1 MNRNWRISSVGLLAM
16 VLLLGIWFSG
26 GMAGGSRA
34 NAADNNRVSSD
45 TQTTSDTTAVHIPV
59 VYLAGDSTVQTYRAS
74 QRPQAGW
81 GQMIAS
87 YFDDGV
93 QFSNHAIGGRS
104 SRSFIEQGRLDTIV
118 SLLQPGDYLMVQFGH
133 NDADSSKPERYTPV
147 NDYRNYLKTYIDRA
161 RSKGAIPILV
171 TPVSR
176 RDYNAANGQFKPS
189 FPDYVA
195 AMKQVAAETNTLL
208 IDLNARSVALYNT
221 IGIEGTKSIFLHV
234 AAGQYPYFPDG
245 VQDNTHFQEQGA
257 IKIAGLVATG
267 IDELNIPLSEHLLAP

>member
-1 MNRNWRISSVGLLAM
+1 MNRNRRVPGIGM
-16 VLLLGIWFSG
+16 VVMMLLLSVWCSG
-26 GMAGGSRA
+26 GATGLNQVS
-34 NAADNNRVSSD
+34 AADNNGLSVNV
-45 TQTTSDTTAVHIPV
+45 QTTADATAVHIPV

-87 YFDDGV
+87 YFDEGV
-93 QFSNHAIGGRS
+93 QFSNHSIGGRS

-147 NDYRNYLKTYIDRA
+147 NDYRTYLKTYIDRA
-161 RSKGAIPILV
+161 RSKGATPILV

-189 FPDYVA
+189 FPEYVQ

-208 IDLNARSVALYNT
+208 IDLNARSVALYNAT
-221 IGIEGTKSIFLHV
+221 GIEGTKSIFLHV
-234 AAGQYPYFPDG
+234 APGQYAYFPDG

-257 IKIAGLVATG
+257 VQIAGLVAAG
-267 IDELNIPLSEHLLAP
+267 IKDLNIPLSQHLLAP